1 MTELTV
7 RPVTGIGD
15 VTAGADLAEILAA
28 AAPWL
33 QDGDVL
39 VVTSKVVSK
48 AEGRLVAVPPE
59 PGPER
64 EKAREAAIDDE
75 TVRVVARRGPTRIVQ
90 TRHGLVLAAAGVD
103 ESNVD
108 RSHIVLLPVDPDA
121 SARALRQGL
130 RERLGVDVAVV
141 VSDTMGRPWRL
152 GQTDVAIGAAGIGAV
167 RDYRGETDA
176 HGNTLE
182 VTQVAV
188 VDELAAAADLV
199 KGKADRVPAAVI
211 RGFRTASVGE
221 GALVLVRAA
230 HEDMF
235 SMGTAEAR
243 AAGLRA
249 AATLPDTVPFADTDL
264 PTGAVH
270 RALSTVDIPVS
281 EVDPAGAPLPP
292 STRLV
297 LRPGGDARS
306 PARAGAG
313 VHRLRAAL
321 AAEGLA
327 SAWIDDGTPLGLIAV
342 GMPA

>member
-1 MTELTV
+1 MAELTV
-7 RPVTGIGD
+7 RPVTGIGE
-15 VTAGADLAEILAA
+15 VEPGADLAAIIAA

-33 QDGDVL
+33 ADGDVL

-48 AEGRLVAVPPE
+48 AEGRLVPVPSE
-59 PGPER
+59 AGPAR
-64 EKAREAAIDDE
+64 EKAREAAIDGE
-75 TVRVVARRGPTRIVQ
+75 TVREVARRGPTRIVQ
-90 TRHGLVLAAAGVD
+90 TRHGLVLAAAGIH

-108 RSHIVLLPVDPDA
+108 RSRIVLLPEDPDA
-121 SARALRQGL
+121 SAGALRQGL

-167 RDYRGETDA
+167 RDYRGEPDA

-221 GALVLVRAA
+221 GARALVRAA

-235 SMGTAEAR
+235 AMGTAEAR

-249 AATLPDTVPFADTDL
+249 AATLPDAVPFADADL
-264 PTGAVH
+264 PAEAVH
-270 RALSTVDIPVS
+270 RALSAVDVSVS
-281 EVDPAGAPLPP
+281 EVDGHGAPLPP
-292 STRLV
+292 STRMV

-306 PARAGAG
+306 PARAGADI
-313 VHRLRAAL
+313 HRLRAAL

-327 SAWIDDGTPLGLIAV
+327 SAWIDDGTPLGLIAI